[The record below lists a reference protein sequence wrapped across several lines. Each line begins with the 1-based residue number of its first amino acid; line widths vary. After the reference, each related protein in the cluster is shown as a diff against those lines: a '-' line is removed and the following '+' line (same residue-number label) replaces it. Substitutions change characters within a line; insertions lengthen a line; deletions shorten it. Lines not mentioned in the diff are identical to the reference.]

1 MAIQRPQP
9 VNQEIILDPEKTIL
23 SKTDKKGIIL
33 YANDYFVEICG
44 YSVGELMGQ
53 PHNIIRHPDMPKVVF
68 ELLWRRILDKKNIH
82 AVVKNLAKDGRYY
95 WVVTDFTVDAN
106 PETGNIVGLYA
117 HRKAAPRH
125 IIEQVEKVY
134 KNLLEIEKASG
145 FAASLRF
152 FVGFLEE
159 KGMDYDQWVA
169 SLAMAAPKE
178 EKKKGFLAKVFG
190 SSSNDSSG
198 GFFTK
203 YFSNKHNA

>member
-1 MAIQRPQP
+1 MAIKRPEP
-9 VNQEIILDPEKTIL
+9 INQEIILDPEKTIL

-33 YANDYFVEICG
+33 YANDYFVDICG

-82 AVVKNLAKDGRYY
+82 AVVKNLAKNGRYY
-95 WVVTDFTVDAN
+95 WVVTDFTVDTN
-106 PETGNIVGLYA
+106 PTTGNIVGLYA

-125 IIEQVEKVY
+125 IIDQVEKVY
-134 KNLLEIEKASG
+134 QNLLDIEKNAG
-145 FAASLRF
+145 FAASLRY
-152 FVGFLEE
+152 FVGLLEE

-190 SSSNDSSG
+190 SSNNDSSG
-198 GFFTK
+198 GFFAK
-203 YFSNKHNA
+203 YFSNKDNA

>member
-1 MAIQRPQP
+1 MAIQRPEP

-44 YSVGELMGQ
+44 YSVGELMGK

-68 ELLWRRILDKKNIH
+68 ELLWQRILNKKNIH

-106 PETGNIVGLYA
+106 PATGNIVGLYA

-125 IIEQVEKVY
+125 IIDQVEKVY
-134 KNLLEIEKASG
+134 KNLLEIEKSAG

-152 FVGFLEE
+152 FVGYLEE
-159 KGMDYDQWVA
+159 KEMDYDQWIA

-178 EKKKGFLAKVFG
+178 VKKKGFFSKIFG
-190 SSSNDSSG
+190 GGNTDSEG
-198 GFFTK
+198 GFFAK
-203 YFSNKHNA
+203 YFSNKDNA